1 MGDKK
6 FSSKIGFI
14 LSAAGS
20 AVGLGNLWRFPYL
33 AAKYGGGTFLL
44 IYLILTVTFGFS
56 MMLTEIAIGRK
67 TGKSILGAYG
77 ALNKKFKF
85 IGYLSGLVPVIIFP
99 YYCVIGGWVLKYMTT
114 FLAGES
120 QKAVSADYFTGFI
133 TGTAQPVVFLFVF
146 LAATAVI
153 VVFGVQK
160 GIEKANKIMM
170 PALIIMTVLVAVYGL
185 TVPGALDG
193 LVYYLKPDFGKFSF
207 NAVAAAAGQLF
218 YSLSLAMGIMV
229 TYGSYMKKEDNIETC
244 VKQIEIFDTGV
255 AFLAGLIIIPA
266 IFTFGEKK
274 EAILTSGPSLMFITL
289 PKVFSN
295 MRLGW
300 LVGAVFFVLVFFA
313 ALTSSISLM
322 ETIVAM
328 VEEKTGWKRVTAC
341 IITGLFSFALALPS
355 ALGFGAL
362 SGVNIIG
369 MSFLDFFD
377 FISNS
382 VLMPIVALLMCIFVG
397 YVLKTDAI
405 AEEISESESFKR
417 RKLYD
422 VIIKYVAPVFLV
434 IILITSILSSFKIIS
449 L

>member
-56 MMLTEIAIGRK
+56 MMLTEISIGRK

-85 IGYLSGLVPVIIFP
+85 LGYLSGLVPVIIFP
-99 YYCVIGGWVLKYMTT
+99 YYCVIGGWVLKYMAT
-114 FLAGES
+114 FIVGES
-120 QKAVSADYFTGFI
+120 EKAVSADYFTGFI
-133 TGTAQPVVFLFVF
+133 TGTAQPLVFLLIF
-146 LAATAVI
+146 LVATAII
-153 VVFGVQK
+153 VAFGVQK
-160 GIEKANKIMM
+160 GIEKANKLLMPVLVIMM
-170 PALIIMTVLVAVYGL
+170 ILVAVYGL

-207 NAVAAAAGQLF
+207 NAIAAAVGQLF

-229 TYGSYMKKEDNIETC
+229 TYGSYMKKEDNIEAC

-255 AFLAGLIIIPA
+255 AFLAGLVIIPA
-266 IFTFGEKK
+266 VFTFSGDKQSL
-274 EAILTSGPSLMFITL
+274 LTSGPSLMFITL

-300 LVGAVFFVLVFFA
+300 LVGIVFFVLVFFA

-328 VEEKTGWKRVTAC
+328 VEEKTGWNRITSC
-341 IITGLFSFALALPS
+341 IIVGLFSFALAIPS

-362 SGVNIIG
+362 SGVSIIG

-382 VLMPIVALLMCIFVG
+382 ILMPIVALLMCIFVG
-397 YVLKTDAI
+397 YFLKTSAI
-405 AEEISESESFKR
+405 AEEISQSESFKR

>member
-1 MGDKK
+1 
-6 FSSKIGFI
+6 
-14 LSAAGS
+14 
-20 AVGLGNLWRFPYL
+20 
-33 AAKYGGGTFLL
+33 
-44 IYLILTVTFGFS
+44 
-56 MMLTEIAIGRK
+56 
-67 TGKSILGAYG
+67 
-77 ALNKKFKF
+77 
-85 IGYLSGLVPVIIFP
+85 
-99 YYCVIGGWVLKYMTT
+99 
-114 FLAGES
+114 
-120 QKAVSADYFTGFI
+120 
-133 TGTAQPVVFLFVF
+133 
-146 LAATAVI
+146 
-153 VVFGVQK
+153 
-160 GIEKANKIMM
+160 
-170 PALIIMTVLVAVYGL
+170 
-185 TVPGALDG
+185 
-193 LVYYLKPDFGKFSF
+193 
-207 NAVAAAAGQLF
+207 
-218 YSLSLAMGIMV
+218 MV
-229 TYGSYMKKEDNIETC
+229 TYGSYMKKEDNIENC

-255 AFLAGLIIIPA
+255 AFLAGLVIIPA
-266 IFTFGEKK
+266 VFTFNGDKQSL
-274 EAILTSGPSLMFITL
+274 LTSGPSLMFITL

-300 LVGAVFFVLVFFA
+300 LVGIVFFILVFFA

-341 IITGLFSFALALPS
+341 IVTGLFSFALALPS

-397 YVLKTDAI
+397 YFLKTSAI